1 MPSSPRRALRAAL
14 LATVALVGASLPGP
28 SGSPALAQAVTQAQ
42 AGDLAKQLQ
51 AWMASVVGPKL
62 PIPAE
67 ILQVVPDGERFR
79 VNLPVPAL
87 APFATFQDAA
97 GKPTQSVLSVAIRP
111 MDGTKWRVEA
121 MDLPAV
127 MMLTPEGAAALQS
140 TSGVAPSSSPD
151 AKPAAEMR
159 IRTQSASGVFDTSQ
173 ATESRF
179 EWKHEGIA
187 YIARNMGARG
197 EDRSTVDVSSGTTTL
212 KPNGSGGLTIR
223 TDAVM
228 DGYRAVTNTAMGP
241 MRMEMK
247 RVRMV
252 GELGA
257 LVTSQVTTIVQTV
270 VGLGMDAQ
278 AAKGADPKT
287 ADAKAREAA
296 NREGLR
302 KVIAALKGIMGG
314 LTVEETIEGLD
325 IEMMGQKGSAAKL
338 VFNLGG
344 GAPSDKFKAF
354 LEIGLDGLKVPAL
367 PPQYVDLM
375 PRSVML
381 RPSVGNIDV
390 KALTALAEEASADNA
405 DSAAMEAKLKNL
417 LTKGGTELGVDRL
430 VIDLGFARLQASGAA
445 TMVAEDR
452 FKGGGEISMTGFDA
466 LMDRA
471 QKLPEAG
478 MAIPVLALLGGLA
491 KTEGDKKV
499 WRLTFS
505 EDQKVLVNGMDI
517 TKIGK

>member
-14 LATVALVGASLPGP
+14 LATAALVGASLPGP
-28 SGSPALAQAVTQAQ
+28 SGSHALAQAITDAQ
-42 AGDLAKQLQ
+42 ASDLAKQLQ

-62 PIPAE
+62 PIPAD
-67 ILQVVPDGERFR
+67 ILKVVPDGPRYR

-87 APFATFQDAA
+87 AQFATMQDTA
-97 GKPTQSVLSVAIRP
+97 GKPTQSLISVALRP
-111 MDGTKWRVEA
+111 IEGTKWRVEA
-121 MDLPAV
+121 LDLPSV
-127 MMLTPEGAAALQS
+127 ITLTPDGAAALQS
-140 TSGVAPSSSPD
+140 TAGVAPSPSPD

-159 IRTQSASGVFDTSQ
+159 IRAQSASGVFDTSQ
-173 ATESRF
+173 TTESRF
-179 EWKHEGIA
+179 EWKHEGIV
-187 YIARNMGARG
+187 YVARNMGARG
-197 EDRSTVDVSSGTTTL
+197 EDRSTVDVSSGSTTL
-212 KPNGSGGLTIR
+212 RPNGSGGLTIR

-228 DGYRAVTNTAMGP
+228 EGYNALTNTAMGP
-241 MRMEMK
+241 MRMNMK

-314 LTVEETIEGLD
+314 LTLEETIEGID
-325 IEMMGQKGSAAKL
+325 IEVMGQKGSAAKL

-354 LEIGLDGLKVPAL
+354 LEVGLDDLKIPAV
-367 PPQYVDLM
+367 PPQYAELM
-375 PRSVML
+375 PRSVVV

-405 DSAAMEAKLKNL
+405 DTRAVEAKLQNL

-452 FKGGGEISMTGFDA
+452 FKGAGEVSMTGFDA

-491 KTEGDKKV
+491 KTEGDKKI

-505 EDQKVLVNGMDI
+505 EDKKVLVNGMDI